1 MGLKLL
7 CVVAHPDDECFA
19 FGGALILAADEG
31 VETEVI
37 CLTDG
42 RAASNRGESQ
52 SAEELGRL
60 RAAEFAASCH
70 VLGVSRHELWD
81 YQDGKLEFADF
92 SATAGRLVAK
102 MRAFK
107 PDVVLTF
114 GSDGAVNTH
123 PDHSMVSAFTTAAFH
138 WAASAKRYPELGP
151 IHHGQRLCVLA
162 TSFLIEGR
170 PAPMPS
176 PWTVTLD
183 IRAAM
188 GRKHEAFCQHAS
200 QAPLMEQ
207 SKALFEKF
215 GQTEHYLL
223 LASPEMGPARQMSG
237 LFEGLSGV
245 SGVRAAAKQIP
256 TG

>member
-19 FGGALILAADEG
+19 FGGALILAAEQG
-31 VETEVI
+31 VETHVV
-37 CLTDG
+37 CLTAG
-42 RAASNRGESQ
+42 QAASHRGSAQ

-60 RAAEFAASCH
+60 RATEFAASCD
-70 VLGVSRHELWD
+70 VLGVSHHELWE
-81 YQDGKLEFADF
+81 YHDGHLEFADF

-102 MRAFK
+102 IRELK

-123 PDHSMVSAFTTAAFH
+123 PDHSMVSAFTCAAFH
-138 WAASAKRYPELGP
+138 WAGLAKRYPELGE
-151 IHHGQRLCVLA
+151 IHRAQRLFTLT
-162 TSFLIEGR
+162 TSFLIEDR
-170 PAPMPS
+170 PAPSPS

-183 IRAAM
+183 IRNVMA
-188 GRKHEAFCQHAS
+188 RKHEAFCQHKT

-207 SKALFEKF
+207 TKELFERF

-223 LASPEMGPARQMSG
+223 VASPDMGPAQQTTSLFAG
-237 LFEGLSGV
+237 L
-245 SGVRAAAKQIP
+245 
-256 TG
+256 

>member
-19 FGGALILAADEG
+19 FGGALLLAAEQG
-31 VETEVI
+31 VETQVI

-42 RAASNRGESQ
+42 QAASNRGDSK
-52 SAEELGRL
+52 SAAELGRM
-60 RAAEFAASCH
+60 RAAEFAASCE
-70 VLGVSRHELWD
+70 VLRVSHHELWD

-102 MRAFK
+102 MREFK

-151 IHHGQRLCVLA
+151 IHIGQRLFVLA
-162 TSFLIEGR
+162 TSFLMEGR
-170 PAPMPS
+170 PAPLPS

-183 IRAAM
+183 VRSVMA
-188 GRKHEAFCQHAS
+188 RKHEAFCQHAS

-207 SKALFEKF
+207 TKTLFEKY

-223 LASPEMGPARQMSG
+223 AASPEMGPARQVAS
-237 LFEGLSGV
+237 LFEGMS
-245 SGVRAAAKQIP
+245 A
-256 TG
+256 